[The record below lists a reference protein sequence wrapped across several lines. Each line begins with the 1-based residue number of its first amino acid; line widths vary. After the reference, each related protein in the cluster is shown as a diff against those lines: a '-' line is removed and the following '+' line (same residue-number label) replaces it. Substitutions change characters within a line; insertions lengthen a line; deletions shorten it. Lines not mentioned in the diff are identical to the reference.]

1 MWEQGQGAEDGVQ
14 ANAVC
19 SYLEAAH
26 VQQARAAGKDSV
38 RACGE
43 KR

>member
-1 MWEQGQGAEDGVQ
+1 MWEQGQGAEDGVDQ
-14 ANAVC
+14 AQVC

-26 VQQARAAGKDSV
+26 AQQARAAGKDPV

-43 KR
+43 RR